1 MASYVALAVEEDKEQ
16 YELADS
22 PRSTAS
28 SRVSHELTD
37 EESDG
42 DEDHTPN
49 HGIDAQGKGF
59 MHGQARNVGLIAAGL
74 VVGWLL
80 AMVTVPYGSNHGST
94 STPSSA
100 ASIAKE
106 DLPLCDRLML
116 FDWVS
121 GRQPLHLHQT

>member
-42 DEDHTPN
+42 DEDHTPI

-80 AMVTVPYGSNHGST
+80 AMVTVPYGSYHEIT
-94 STPSSA
+94 SGQSLISNIP
-100 ASIAKE
+100 KE

-121 GRQPLHLHQT
+121 ERRPLHSH